1 MKKQTTIYITNLVK
15 LHAALLKMT
24 KTLIVGILIL
34 VSSHDSTQAQ
44 EPLFSKPSWWI
55 GGAVGANYNFFKGES
70 QQLNTNFTAPLV
82 FHDGLGMGVYAAPLL
97 EYYAPNTRFGA
108 MLQVGYDNRS
118 GTTKETFAAC
128 GDCPTYLTTHLSYVT
143 IEPSLRIAP
152 FKNNFY
158 IFGGPRFA
166 FNMSKSF
173 TYDQKAGPRSP
184 EIAPPLKIK
193 GDLSNVN
200 KTTVS
205 MQIGAGYD
213 VPVTSQNHRTQFVI
227 SPFISFQPYWG
238 QMPRSVETMKLAG
251 LRMGAA
257 FKFGCGHENPPSP
270 VTIQV
275 EPEVKFVVTSP
286 KNIPIQRR
294 IRETFPL
301 RNYVFFDIGSTEIPD
316 RYEILT
322 KDQVKDF
329 KEDQLEMFAP
339 KKLSGRSKR
348 EMTVYYN
355 VLNILGDRMGKN
367 PFTVVKLVGS
377 SEKGP
382 ADGQA
387 MAESVKQYLMNIFGI
402 DAGRISIEGR
412 DKPLIPSQQPGGTKE
427 LDLLRAGDRRVTIE
441 SNSPA
446 LLMEFQSGSE
456 SQLKPVEI
464 TDVQE
469 APLDSYVSFH
479 AIGAQTAFSS
489 WFFDVADD
497 KGNIQTFGPY
507 TQELVSIPGKTIM
520 GTRLGGEYK
529 VTMLGLTKG
538 GNAVKKVTFIR
549 MALWTPPKNEE
560 GIRYSV
566 IFEFNES
573 KTIALYEKYLSDVVA
588 PKIPKGAT
596 VIIHGYTDVIGDA
609 DNNQKLSLARANDVM
624 HILNNA
630 LTKKGRKDARFEVY
644 GFGEDEKSAPFDN
657 NYPEERFYNR
667 TVLIDIIPKS

>member
-1 MKKQTTIYITNLVK
+1 MKKQTPIYITEINK
-15 LHAALLKMT
+15 SQPALSKMS
-24 KTLIVGILIL
+24 KSIIAGILII
-34 VSSHDSTQAQ
+34 VSLQVSMQAQ
-44 EPLFSKPSWWI
+44 EPVFTKPSWWI
-55 GGAVGANYNFFKGES
+55 GGAVGANYNFFQGAT
-70 QQLNTNFTAPLV
+70 QQINTNFTSPVV
-82 FHDGLGMGVYAAPLL
+82 FNDGMGMGVYAAPLL

-118 GTTKETFAAC
+118 GTAKETFAAC
-128 GDCPTYLTTHLSYVT
+128 GDCPTFLTTHLSYVT

-152 FKNNFY
+152 FKSNFY

-166 FNMSKSF
+166 FNMGKAF
-173 TYDQKAGPRSP
+173 KYDQKAGPNAP
-184 EIAPPLKIK
+184 ELAPPRTIK

-200 KTTVS
+200 KTIVS
-205 MQIGAGYD
+205 MQIGVGYD
-213 VPVTSQNHRTQFVI
+213 VPIRSQSHRTQFVI

-257 FKFGCGHENPPSP
+257 FKFGCGHKNPSSP
-270 VTIQV
+270 VTILV

-322 KDQVKDF
+322 RDQVRDF
-329 KEDQLEMFAP
+329 KEDQLEMFTP

-382 ADGQA
+382 EDARA
-387 MAESVKQYLMNIFGI
+387 MAESVKQYLMGIFGI
-402 DAGRISIEGR
+402 EAARISIEGR
-412 DKPLIPSQQPGGTKE
+412 DKPLIPSEQPGGTKE

-464 TDVQE
+464 TDMQE

-489 WFFDVADD
+489 WFFDVTDD

-507 TQELVSIPGKTIM
+507 TQELVRIPGKTIM
-520 GTRLGGEYK
+520 GTRKGGEYK

-538 GNAVKKVTFIR
+538 GNAVKKVTNIR
-549 MALWTPPKNEE
+549 MALWTPPTNEE

-573 KTIALYEKYLSDVVA
+573 KTIALYEKYLSEVVA
-588 PKIPKGAT
+588 PKIPKSAT

-609 DNNQKLSLARANDVM
+609 DNNLKLSLARANEVM
-624 HILNNA
+624 LTLQNA
-630 LTKKGRKDARFEVY
+630 LTKKGRKDVRFEVF

-667 TVLIDIIPKS
+667 SVLIDIIPKG